1 MGYVLPLPP
10 SCRASASAGACS
22 VMVSAR
28 EYEVGMNMSH
38 VKKWCTCT
46 LYMYM

>member
-22 VMVSAR
+22 VSAR